1 MEKQHLKSAVLFLA
15 LIFVMPL
22 ILIFSKKS
30 DFSETENR
38 VLEKFPEFSFGAVAD
53 KSYMNGIET
62 YLADHFP
69 ARVSWVKAKMNMEE
83 LSGKELINGV
93 YLTDERMY
101 EQLPEPDYD
110 EMEKS
115 VNAINKFAETYDT
128 EVYALIAPTSS
139 GIYKDKLQPYLPQLD
154 QKKLISE
161 IYDGFESK
169 VKQIDVYSALYSS
182 RDDYIYYRTDHHWT
196 SKGAFTAYKA
206 AARRM
211 GIGAYTDYEPEAVSE
226 DFCGTYY
233 SKCLFDGVKPDTIDI
248 YRQKNHLTAT
258 HVVLNDGMTEEICDD
273 IYFTDFLDTND
284 KYCVFLGHNRAVTSI
299 TTNVETRNT
308 LLIVKDSYAN
318 SMVPFFVQ
326 NYSKITV
333 VDPRYLK
340 TAVTEY
346 INPDDYTH
354 TLFLYNASTF
364 STDKNVKNIGL
375 TQ

>member
-1 MEKQHLKSAVLFLA
+1 MNKQYLKSAVLFLA
-15 LIFVMPL
+15 LIFAMPV

-38 VLEKFPEFSFGAVAD
+38 VLETFPEFSVDAVAD

-62 YLADHFP
+62 FLADHFP
-69 ARVSWVKAKMNMEE
+69 ARVSWVRAKMNLEATV
-83 LSGKELINGV
+83 GRELINGV
-93 YLTDERMY
+93 YLTDERLY
-101 EQLPEPDYD
+101 EKLSEPDYE

-128 EVYALIAPTSS
+128 EVYAMIAPTSS
-139 GIYKDKLQPYLPQLD
+139 GIYEDMLQPYLPQLD
-154 QKKLISE
+154 QKSVIADICSS
-161 IYDGFESK
+161 FSTN

-182 RDDYIYYRTDHHWT
+182 RDEYLYYRTDHHWT

-211 GIGAYTDYEPEAVSE
+211 GIQAYTDYEPETVSE
-226 DFCGTYY
+226 DFLGTYY
-233 SKCLFDGVKPDTIDI
+233 SKCLYDGVKPDTIDI

-258 HVVLNDGMTEEICDD
+258 HVVMNDGLTEETADD
-273 IYFTDFLDTND
+273 IYFTGFLDTSD
-284 KYCVFLGHNRAVTSI
+284 KYCVFLGYNRAVTTI
-299 TTNVETRNT
+299 QTNVETNNT

-318 SMVPFFVQ
+318 SIVPFFVQ

-333 VDPRYLK
+333 IDPRYLK
-340 TAVTEY
+340 TALTDY
-346 INPDDYTH
+346 INPDDYRQ

-375 TQ
+375 T

>member
-101 EQLPEPDYD
+101 EQLPEPDYN

-206 AARRM
+206 AARR
-211 GIGAYTDYEPEAVSE
+211 
-226 DFCGTYY
+226 
-233 SKCLFDGVKPDTIDI
+233 
-248 YRQKNHLTAT
+248 
-258 HVVLNDGMTEEICDD
+258 
-273 IYFTDFLDTND
+273 
-284 KYCVFLGHNRAVTSI
+284 
-299 TTNVETRNT
+299 
-308 LLIVKDSYAN
+308 
-318 SMVPFFVQ
+318 
-326 NYSKITV
+326 
-333 VDPRYLK
+333 
-340 TAVTEY
+340 
-346 INPDDYTH
+346 
-354 TLFLYNASTF
+354 
-364 STDKNVKNIGL
+364 
-375 TQ
+375 